1 MEQKIIHLLS
11 HLLKEL
17 PAAQVR
23 GNPTQPISGI
33 AYDSRK
39 IQPGDLFVAIR
50 GTHTDGHRYIA
61 SALERGASALAVDE
75 RYWDASSAAQ
85 IDVPIVVLPNSLVA
99 LSPLAAAFYNYPARE
114 LKVVGIT
121 GTKGKTTTTSLTSR
135 VLDSV
140 YSSGMIGTLDFK
152 IGPRQWANKTR
163 QSTPEALEI
172 QQMLREMVQAKCDY
186 AVLEA
191 TSHALSASWNRL
203 GDCDFDL
210 AVFTNVT
217 HEHLDYHGSV
227 EQYRRDKARLF
238 EALGQSS
245 NNEPWA
251 IVNADDPYHQLFLD
265 AAPSYARRFS
275 FGIDAQADLRAEE
288 IVATASGTRAL
299 LRSPWGH
306 APISLRLPGLFNL
319 VNSLAAISVG
329 LSQNIPLETCI
340 AALEAVEGVRGRMQP
355 VNLGQPFAV
364 IVDYAHN
371 PDSFEQVMSMLRP
384 LTKGRIIALFGSAGE
399 RDRAKRPMQGAIAA
413 RYCDYLVLSDED
425 PRAEDRYTIL
435 EEIAA
440 GAEQEGKRLG
450 SGYACIADRREALQH
465 ALAYAQPD
473 DLVLLLGKGHES
485 TIQYDG
491 FNLEWDEAAEA
502 EKALRELGYGQ

>member
-1 MEQKIIHLLS
+1 MEQKSIYPLS
-11 HLLKEL
+11 QLLKHL
-17 PAAQVR
+17 PTARVL
-23 GNPTQPISGI
+23 GSDSQPISGV

-39 IQPGDLFVAIR
+39 VQPGDLFVAIR

-61 SALERGASALAVDE
+61 NALERGASAVAVDE
-75 RYWDASSAAQ
+75 RYWDASSTATLK
-85 IDVPIVVLPNSLVA
+85 VPIVILPNSLVA
-99 LSPLAAAFYNYPARE
+99 LSPLAAAFYNYPGRE

-135 VLDSV
+135 VLDSC
-140 YSSGMIGTLDFK
+140 YNTGMIGTLDFK
-152 IGPRQWANKTR
+152 IGARQWANKTR

-186 AVLEA
+186 AVIEA
-191 TSHALSASWNRL
+191 TSHALSANWNRL
-203 GDCDFDL
+203 GDCDFDV

-245 NNEPWA
+245 NREPWT
-251 IVNADDPYHQLFLD
+251 IVNADDPYHQLFFD
-265 AAPSYARRFS
+265 AAPSHARRFS
-275 FGIDAQADLRAEE
+275 FALKAQADLRAEAIE
-288 IVATASGTRAL
+288 ATPSGTRAVL
-299 LRSPWGH
+299 HSPWGS
-306 APISLRLPGLFNL
+306 APIALRLPGIFNL

-329 LSQNIPLETCI
+329 LSQGIELETCI

-355 VNLGQPFAV
+355 VDLGQPFAV

-425 PRAEDRYTIL
+425 PRAEDRYAIL

-440 GAEQEGKRLG
+440 GAEQEGKRQG
-450 SGYACIADRREALQH
+450 SGYVCIADRREAVQH

-491 FNLEWDEAAEA
+491 YDMEWNEAEEA
-502 EKALRELGYGQ
+502 EKALRALGYGK